1 MQITTIGKNKY
12 RATFNRRN
20 LTITN
25 DSALSAVDTSTG
37 EIIEGNEL
45 HSIKNLLQWHIKSKR
60 DNNELPTLWTV
71 KK

>member
-1 MQITTIGKNKY
+1 MTITTTGRNKY
-12 RATFNRRN
+12 RATFNRRHIA
-20 LTITN
+20 ITN

-45 HSIKNLLQWHIKSKR
+45 HSIKNLVQWHIKSKL